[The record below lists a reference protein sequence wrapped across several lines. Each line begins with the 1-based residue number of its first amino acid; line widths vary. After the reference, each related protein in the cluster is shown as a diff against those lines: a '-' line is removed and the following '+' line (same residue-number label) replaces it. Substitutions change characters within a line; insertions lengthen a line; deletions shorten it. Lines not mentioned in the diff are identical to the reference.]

1 MQVDCGAERV
11 LALERVP
18 QMVRLQVVFVR
29 LEGKRLHGSVASKE
43 HARSLAIAPATDKV
57 RPVSTG
63 FDDDGKQM
71 PTMSLTRPT
80 AKCSRSAAASLP
92 LAVRRPR
99 TSGSASLR
107 GERGSFWACSPS
119 MAAVS
124 SPGRPVQR
132 AQSVQMCVKD
142 DDPRE
147 NCRHHWKSEFR
158 CSLHNPLRTDKD
170 TAKYGVLLL

>member
-18 QMVRLQVVFVR
+18 QMVRLQLVFVR
-29 LEGKRLHGSVASKE
+29 LEGKRLHGSVASKD

-99 TSGSASLR
+99 TSGSASAGRAGQLLCLLSVHGGR
-107 GERGSFWACSPS
+107 QLPGKAGPACAERADVRQGRRSTGE
-119 MAAVS
+119 
-124 SPGRPVQR
+124 
-132 AQSVQMCVKD
+132 
-142 DDPRE
+142 
-147 NCRHHWKSEFR
+147 
-158 CSLHNPLRTDKD
+158 L
-170 TAKYGVLLL
+170 